1 MKTYLL
7 TGAAVLALSPAAL
20 LAQGTPP
27 ASSDHSVDSTPQQT
41 PGQPAQQSGTPSPA
55 AGGFNGSTTSSGDVG
70 SPLDTRIQEGPA
82 PIATPAPT
90 GNPVIDR
97 LNALEAKIDQL
108 QSQNKALQDQVD
120 ADQARIQ
127 SVEVRSSKAV
137 QFGWGP
143 VLSEPTGKFTFKPR
157 GVIDADFVHF
167 NERRGGYDFNDGTGF
182 RRARLGFQGTA
193 FKNFNW
199 VVEADFAGNV
209 VALQDAYLQ
218 YVGLKKLAITVGQ
231 FKEPFGFESN
241 NSDNFNIFM
250 ERGMANNAFS
260 TAGAERRI
268 GASIAYVSDTLNAT
282 VSYSGDNESVGRA
295 ATTYNVSRVP
305 DESSGTNARVTWEP
319 IFEDGK
325 ILHVGVG
332 GYYRFDPRSGDTPD
346 AIRLSDRPNVRVDN
360 GNIADSGIIGGV
372 GVNRVTSLRY
382 VGGEAA
388 GVLGPV
394 MVFGEYNRLTLHRPD
409 AYDPKLDG
417 FYVAGSFFLTGETHP
432 FKNGNLDRVKP
443 LSNLG
448 ENGGWGAFELTA
460 RYDKIDLSDTPVPLR
475 AGNEASS
482 WTAGLTWYLNPY
494 AKILFNYVRFK
505 GDASSLVAQPAA
517 PAPAVVGTVRGDAF
531 ATRLHLDF

>member
-7 TGAAVLALSPAAL
+7 AGAAMLALAPAAL

-27 ASSDHSVDSTPQQT
+27 ASSDRATDTTPQQT
-41 PGQPAQQSGTPSPA
+41 PGQPAQQSGTPAPA
-55 AGGFNGSTTSSGDVG
+55 ADAGFNGATTSSGEAG
-70 SPLDTRIQEGPA
+70 SPLDSRISEGPA
-82 PIATPAPT
+82 PAAAPAPT
-90 GNPVIDR
+90 GDPVIDR

-108 QSQNKALQDQVD
+108 QAQNRTLQDQVD
-120 ADQARIQ
+120 ADQARLQ

-143 VLSEPTGKFTFKPR
+143 VFAEPTGKFTFKPR

-167 NERRGGYDFNDGTGF
+167 EERKGGYDYNDGTGF

-199 VVEADFAGNV
+199 VIEADFAGNV
-209 VALQDAYLQ
+209 VNLQDAYLQ
-218 YVGLKKLAITVGQ
+218 YVGLKKLAITIGQ
-231 FKEPFGFESN
+231 FKQPFGFESN
-241 NSDNFNIFM
+241 NSDNYNIFM

-268 GASIAYVSDTLNAT
+268 GASVAYISDTLNAT

-295 ATTYNVSRVP
+295 ATTYGVNRVP
-305 DESSGTNARVTWEP
+305 DESSGANARVTWEP

-325 ILHVGVG
+325 ILHLGVG

-360 GNIADSGIIGGV
+360 GNIADSGIIGNV
-372 GVNRVTSLRY
+372 GGLTPAQRVTSLRY
-382 VGGEAA
+382 VGAEAA

-409 AYDPKLDG
+409 AFDPTFHG

-448 ENGGWGAFELTA
+448 ENGGFGAFELTA
-460 RYDKIDLSDTPVPLR
+460 RYDKIDLSDTPVAAR

-482 WTAGLTWYLNPY
+482 WTAGLNWYLNPY
-494 AKILFNYVRFK
+494 AKILFNYIRFK
-505 GDASSLVAQPAA
+505 GVNTPLD
-517 PAPAVVGTVRGDAF
+517 PAVGANRTRGDAF